1 MLNARS
7 RALRCRLPYA
17 TRIIQTAL
25 IVLSL
30 QLSWGPAIAASS
42 QPHELVGAVIE
53 RVMTRLGDKLAD
65 DAAQTALQQLFEEE
79 LSPHFAF
86 AMITRWVAG
95 KRWETFSAAERE
107 ELLMTVRKHIVHV
120 YAALLAR
127 GTSVEIRIDPES
139 TVRNKSAKVGAV
151 MLTPSGGDFKLEF
164 RLLRSDDD
172 WKLYDLA
179 VDGLS
184 FARSLRAELNPV
196 IEDGGIAALRNYLN
210 KHQGA
215 AAAQLSM

>member
-1 MLNARS
+1 MPNARS
-7 RALRCRLPYA
+7 PALRRRLRRA
-17 TRIIQTAL
+17 THIIQTAP
-25 IVLSL
+25 IVLILLFSC
-30 QLSWGPAIAASS
+30 GPAIAGSS
-42 QPHELVGAVIE
+42 QPHELVGAVID
-53 RVMTRLGDKLAD
+53 RVMTRLGDDLAD
-65 DAAQTALQQLFEEE
+65 DAAHKALQQLFEEE

-86 AMITRWVAG
+86 SMITRWVAG
-95 KRWETFSAAERE
+95 KRWETFTAAERE
-107 ELLMTVRKHIVHV
+107 ELQATVRTHIVHV
-120 YAALLAR
+120 YASLLAR

-164 RLLRSDDD
+164 RLLRSGED

-184 FARSLRAELNPV
+184 FARSLRAELHPV

-210 KHQGA
+210 KHQDA